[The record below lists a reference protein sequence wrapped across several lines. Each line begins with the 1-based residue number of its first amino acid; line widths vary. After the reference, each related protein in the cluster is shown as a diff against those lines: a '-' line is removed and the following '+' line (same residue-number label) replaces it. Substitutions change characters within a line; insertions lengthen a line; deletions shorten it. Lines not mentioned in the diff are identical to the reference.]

1 MPLTTR
7 NLVFEVNE
15 SSGKIHCKEC
25 LEDDPFQTDWI
36 TRAAAK
42 HHLEESNEHAA
53 NVQNNLERHAA
64 DAAHQQRLSAPY
76 AALSYNNFDYS
87 IPNPVP
93 PSRPAL
99 FQTNN
104 PNIMPDMADNNE
116 NIFHPLDNLI
126 IPAGITPLVDDI
138 SFEHERL
145 RREVEFLM
153 MEAEQL
159 DEFGLEN
166 EDDAT
171 LTNIVENM
179 ESFSVSC
186 LCDIIST
193 TYFHYRNK
201 H

>member
-1 MPLTTR
+1 VWQ
-7 NLVFEVNE
+7 NLVFEVEE
-15 SSGKIHCKEC
+15 SSGKIRCKEC
-25 LEDDPFQTDWI
+25 LEADPFQTDWI

-42 HHLEESNEHAA
+42 RHLEESNEHAA
-53 NVQNNLERHAA
+53 NVRNNLERHAA
-64 DAAHQQRLSAPY
+64 DAARQQRLSAPY
-76 AALSYNNFDYS
+76 SALSYNNFDSS
-87 IPNPVP
+87 ILNPVQ

-99 FQTNN
+99 FEPKN
-104 PNIMPDMADNNE
+104 MPDTADDDN

-126 IPAGITPLVDDI
+126 IPAGITPLIDDI

-145 RREVEFLM
+145 RREVELLM

-159 DEFGLEN
+159 DEFGPEN

-186 LCDIIST
+186 LCDIISVA
-193 TYFHYRNK
+193 YCNYRNQ